1 MIGVLDNALTETRFR
16 RVDNRTKEGYAQL
29 EQDRRAEFKPGEI
42 TLLVPDLDEIH
53 QMDNFTDRP
62 TVEIH
67 VYGND
72 LRSIDR
78 SRYDLKTGRI
88 TAFKT
93 QKYDN
98 C

>member
-1 MIGVLDNALTETRFR
+1 
-16 RVDNRTKEGYAQL
+16 
-29 EQDRRAEFKPGEI
+29 
-42 TLLVPDLDEIH
+42 
-53 QMDNFTDRP
+53 MDNFTDRP

-78 SRYDLKTGRI
+78 SRYDLETGRI
-88 TAFKT
+88 IAFKSG
-93 QKYDN
+93 KYDN